1 MVIDAILQPGI
12 ALGVR
17 TRLALEHDRAAV
29 RKDHPVPDE
38 QHTPLPK
45 PTPLSYCPMTRVPW
59 HEQDLP
65 VGLS

>member
-17 TRLALEHDRAAV
+17 TRLAPSTIERPFGKII
-29 RKDHPVPDE
+29 RF
-38 QHTPLPK
+38 QTSSTPLPK